1 MCFFRLLFSIGGK
14 LSRSQALG
22 QDEREINS
30 SHPNYPKSQLLRL
43 PAQMVGVIL
52 LAICQ
57 YLFFHLSI
65 AATNSTLRVLRETTA
80 LDRSNNKSESELP
93 ITLETIFSH
102 LDITSEIHKRI
113 CCPRCFCLYP
123 MDNKID
129 QCSFRS
135 TPRSHRCRAPLSV
148 SSHKS
153 GDKTNARPGEFAY
166 QSLVEWLGKFLNR
179 PGIEEHLENSVN
191 HTSPNSAMEDIW
203 HSPRWKE
210 YKDSEG
216 HQFTRRSNNLV
227 FSLNVDWFNPSGNK
241 IAGKHW
247 SVGTIAMTCLNLPPL
262 IRNRPENIF
271 LAGLIPGPSEPKLEQ
286 INHLLQP
293 LVSELLSLWK
303 GCLIRPT
310 VTSPTDGRLIRV
322 RLGPVVCDLPAIRKV
337 LGLAGHSSENHLCQ
351 FCNVRKKTL
360 DVVDIDRFTL
370 RSGYQV
376 KSHCLRWKKAKKVS
390 QRERIFKRHGVR
402 YSVLL
407 QLPYFDPLDDAVV
420 EPMHNIF
427 LGLLRNHGTEFLGL
441 KKKEE
446 WNDGQSDA
454 EELDRL
460 ELQDNMTDVDYDD
473 DDGDTISSDR
483 SRSTSPQP
491 VTELPPTN
499 ADDAKTLVESCNILE
514 MMRCFEAFE
523 NLTLFE
529 SKLEVT
535 TSNDTRP
542 SEAVFQAHTFAKT
555 DPHSNIYEYN
565 RISESLFSIPDN
577 LQLLCRVIE
586 EIRLPSHI
594 GRVPVTVGKAKGGK
608 LKAEEW
614 INLFSIL
621 LIPTFFTIM
630 KTSSSPCQDLDSQFS
645 NLLHLVSISNL
656 VRQRKI
662 ATEDIK
668 ALEDH
673 LKAYRQGI
681 LRLYPQF
688 STKPNHHL
696 ALHLPKCISRLGPAP
711 YWTAWAFERLNG
723 SLAKMPTNNQISEF
737 G

>member
-80 LDRSNNKSESELP
+80 LDRSNDESESEFP

-523 NLTLFE
+523 NLTLF
-529 SKLEVT
+529 
-535 TSNDTRP
+535 
-542 SEAVFQAHTFAKT
+542 
-555 DPHSNIYEYN
+555 
-565 RISESLFSIPDN
+565 
-577 LQLLCRVIE
+577 
-586 EIRLPSHI
+586 
-594 GRVPVTVGKAKGGK
+594 
-608 LKAEEW
+608 
-614 INLFSIL
+614 
-621 LIPTFFTIM
+621 
-630 KTSSSPCQDLDSQFS
+630 
-645 NLLHLVSISNL
+645 
-656 VRQRKI
+656 
-662 ATEDIK
+662 
-668 ALEDH
+668 
-673 LKAYRQGI
+673 
-681 LRLYPQF
+681 
-688 STKPNHHL
+688 
-696 ALHLPKCISRLGPAP
+696 
-711 YWTAWAFERLNG
+711 
-723 SLAKMPTNNQISEF
+723 
-737 G
+737 